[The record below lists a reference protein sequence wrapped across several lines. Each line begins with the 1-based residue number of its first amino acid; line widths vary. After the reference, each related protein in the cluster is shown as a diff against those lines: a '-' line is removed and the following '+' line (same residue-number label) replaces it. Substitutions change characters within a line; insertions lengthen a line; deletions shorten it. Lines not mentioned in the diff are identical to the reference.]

1 MREPGRSLDGTTGK
15 DRPIGGTV
23 AEGDLLPCT
32 GEQHCVLADDVA
44 SPDDGIADLAIGT
57 FAAAA
62 GGVLGVRL
70 RQAASLCRGLP

>member
-32 GEQHCVLADDVA
+32 GKQYRVLADDIA
-44 SPDDGIADLAIGT
+44 AANDGIADLPFRALSDT
-57 FAAAA
+57 A
-62 GGVLGVRL
+62 GRTLGMRL
-70 RQAASLCRGLP
+70 LQTPSPRGRLS